1 MVLFFISI
9 AFMDFFFFFVQ
20 PSVPQ
25 ASHQMK
31 AHLTQPSHSVLSA
44 EEPTM
49 DAVLTRLA

>member
-9 AFMDFFFFFVQ
+9 AFMDFFFFVH

-25 ASHQMK
+25 ASNQMK